1 LRKIEALS
9 QNVATRIKVGT
20 LGAGLCTSVIGD
32 IPTKAGIFL
41 ERELQRSDNLE
52 TVVFELASTAK

>member
-9 QNVATRIKVGT
+9 QNVATRIKAGT

-41 ERELQRSDNLE
+41 ERELQRSANLE
-52 TVVFELASTAK
+52 LL